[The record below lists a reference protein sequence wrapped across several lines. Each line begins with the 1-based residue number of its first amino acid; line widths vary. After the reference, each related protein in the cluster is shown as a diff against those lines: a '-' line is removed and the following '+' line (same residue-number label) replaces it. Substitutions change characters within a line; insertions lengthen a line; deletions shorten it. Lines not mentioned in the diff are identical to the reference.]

1 MMNVSIACATP
12 GPRSALNRPGTR
24 GHQRDGSAAR
34 SDRLLAPEWISTPL
48 VGIAMKA
55 GYTPVIDTTNE
66 SARISF

>member
-1 MMNVSIACATP
+1 M
-12 GPRSALNRPGTR
+12 LN
-24 GHQRDGSAAR
+24 S
-34 SDRLLAPEWISTPL
+34 PL